1 MDQRDAVT
9 TVGWSSA
16 PVGYRAEADW
26 RLDASIP
33 EPPAPVAKLS
43 GSWIA
48 SVLAT
53 LAVIAV
59 SAVVRA
65 APTPTVSAVVLV
77 AAAAVGMPHGAL
89 DILAGPALATRSM
102 AASAFVK
109 FLVAYV
115 VVGALVVAG
124 WLYAPEVGVVA
135 FFAMS
140 WFHFGSGDAGGDRT
154 NWSVAR
160 IAHAVCSGGIV
171 VALPTAMHP
180 TRVLPMVNALFFG
193 RYNLSLS
200 YLTRIGNVGVAV
212 AVLAFVIVVVRIDHD
227 ERGRVVAELSVLA
240 TLFLVADPL
249 ISFAVYF
256 CVWHGPRHTGRVLRA
271 LPSGLPR
278 SASSLLVVAATLLP
292 LFGAGALLLTQTHVT
307 LPSNESLYRIVFV
320 TVGALTALHLVV
332 TAIWERGS
340 WTNRRLFSRAAR

>member
-9 TVGWSSA
+9 TVAWSSA

-26 RLDASIP
+26 RAATVIQ
-33 EPPAPVAKLS
+33 EPPAPAPRLS
-43 GSWIA
+43 SSWIA

-53 LAVIAV
+53 LTVIAL
-59 SAVVRA
+59 SAVVRST
-65 APTPTVSAVVLV
+65 PTPKVSAVVLV

-89 DILAGPALATRSM
+89 DILAGPLLAMRSM
-102 AASAFVK
+102 TKRAFVM

-115 VVGALVVAG
+115 VVSALVVAG
-124 WLYAPEVGVVA
+124 WLYAPEAGVVA

-140 WFHFGSGDAGGDRT
+140 WFHFGSGDAGGDRVS
-154 NWSVAR
+154 WSVAR

-171 VALPTAMHP
+171 IAISPAIHP
-180 TRVLPMVNALFFG
+180 TRVLPMVNALFFN
-193 RYNLSLS
+193 RTALSAMQLARLA
-200 YLTRIGNVGVAV
+200 YVGVAV
-212 AVLAFVIVVVRIDHD
+212 AVLAFVVVVVRTAQ
-227 ERGRVVAELSVLA
+227 EEQGRVAAELSVLA
-240 TLFLVADPL
+240 ALFLVADPL

-278 SASSLLVVAATLLP
+278 SASSLLVGAATLLP
-292 LFGAGALLLTQTHVT
+292 LLGAGALLLTHSHLT
-307 LPSNESLYRIVFV
+307 LPSSESLYRIVFV
-320 TVGALTALHLVV
+320 TLGALTAPHLVV

-340 WTNRRLFSRAAR
+340 RAN